1 MINLTINGKNEEFAE
16 ETSILEASKTLGI
29 KIPTLCNNEFIKP
42 YGGCRL
48 CLIEVSTERAPDA
61 FRMLPACCTKIDKG
75 LTIKTHS
82 ERVKK
87 ARVFILQLLLAR
99 TSDSEEIIALGKE
112 LGAIVED
119 SELDPV
125 GNYLL
130 NRTEK
135 PFDTKCILCGL
146 CVRVCAEVTERHAI
160 SFFKRGMEKEVKI
173 PFNKVAESCIGCG
186 SCAYVCPT
194 NTIVIEE
201 VS

>member
-1 MINLTINGKNEEFAE
+1 MINLTINGNNEDFAE
-16 ETSILEASKTLGI
+16 ETTVLEASKTLGI

-48 CLIEVSTERAPDA
+48 CLVEVATDRAPDNS
-61 FRMLPACCTKIDKG
+61 RLLPSCCTPVSNG
-75 LTIKTHS
+75 LIIQTDT

-87 ARVFILQLLLAR
+87 ARIFILQLLLAR
-99 TSDSEEIIALGKE
+99 TTDSEELKELGKE
-112 LGAIVED
+112 LGALVED
-119 SELDPV
+119 GSLDSV
-125 GNYLL
+125 GNYLA

-135 PFDTKCILCGL
+135 PLDTKCILCGL

-160 SFFKRGMEKEVKI
+160 SFFKRGMEKEVRI

-194 NTIVIEE
+194 NTITVEE